1 MKKNSFCFRPSALT
15 VAIGLAISLPGL
27 TLSQDAEAVIAA
39 THIYHNHMPNFW
51 PYYDTSSYKSA
62 AVGSPIRY
70 TYDGGALEIK
80 TNPPAGYKYLL
91 PSGAPMPHDNLEQ
104 YYMRDAKQNAYT
116 VWPAQTARANSG
128 SHPKSQTHVTMSAAV
143 INNVQ
148 DFAERGSFNGFYQIG
163 WSKDWKSTV
172 GSLKTS
178 GGFNA
183 LDPIHFTGH
192 HSMGPLVGPEY
203 FLKDLIY
210 QNVTLQQDYFL
221 GSQFKSSKG
230 FFPTELGFSER
241 LIPTLRKLGI
251 EWSVMGNNH
260 FSRALRDYP
269 YNHANPAYDTLVS
282 PPNRADLQNT
292 YEKGAWEYVKMA
304 HEQQNIL
311 NKFPFCDIPHW
322 VQYVNPETGEVS
334 KIAGIPVDQNG
345 SWLEG
350 WEGIATASNEIDRP
364 SYEADANGRTMYFV
378 IAHDGDNG
386 EGRAGSIG
394 TWLASGEEY
403 SSAGVVGMGV
413 EEYLKA
419 YPIPEDDIQHVQD
432 GSWVD
437 TRDSSSDPDWYHWH
451 IPMGVW
457 TKGQLAAFNKANGTE
472 FEAPTN
478 FAGTPFGHAV
488 SLEYGYHYLERNFA
502 ILQASLNYAKTAE
515 QIWLDTHPN
524 YWSPSTDAEKQ
535 VTYAGNQL
543 NPYMMSFPV
552 KGDEANDYKG
562 GANPAEL
569 AWYFLISSIDSGFGY
584 YDENTDDNVKPS
596 LGFNQSLFFSEP
608 YVSKNLAKDKTG
620 PSMWWVQRYP
630 TNPGSAN
637 SGKAEGWTPAYAD
650 NTWAIYTY
658 AYDVSGI
665 KDVKVYVRAHKDKRM
680 SPTDIAPRV
689 YNPKAFTGQPNVD
702 VNQVGEWKA
711 YSTKKREL
719 TPVMNGVA
727 WQDNDVS
734 KNYQVLPAQKIGDT
748 YYAYIADFREQLVDY
763 YMEATDNLGNV
774 TRSEIGHTYVGAGR
788 YTQKDGAY
796 IEDVNGEIEGT
807 HMFFTDG
814 AVVLTDKVTVYA
826 RPAASDTGAV
836 FLDYKD
842 SGTGAWSS
850 ESMSDYKGSGYF
862 KTTVTYTRDAGCADI
877 RVHNSGESSFYPS
890 ADGKCLSKGTYTIA
904 QNGSITEGAPTDI
917 PNNATIYFKPS
928 VSDLDKVCIHY
939 RGTPG
944 TESGWTKAPG
954 EEMTDAG
961 KGWYKKDLNF
971 DSDKTG
977 IEFLFNDCGNSWY
990 KNSSGGNFTITTIQ
1004 DTSIDGTKLTDGM
1017 PEELDNRNKAPR
1029 AVIAGGS
1036 AITIKKGESVVLDAS
1051 GSTDPDGTIASYK
1064 WSTGETTAKIT
1075 VSPEKTQSY
1084 TVTVT
1089 DNNGAISAASVTV
1102 TVESSEC
1109 IPVPNATAPIVAQV
1123 NGLEVKLWTAP
1134 GVNDGCDVQFDYKD
1148 FKWDFGDGSTGTG
1161 NEVAHTYQNAGT
1173 YTITMSKSDPEGNV
1187 MTDTQ
1192 KVTVISSDDVID
1204 VKAVI
1209 TASATEISQGETVTL
1224 SAAGS
1229 TGAGLTYS
1237 WNTGE
1242 TTASIKVSP
1251 KATTTYRLT
1260 VTDREGR
1267 TAQEVV
1273 TVTVRDVENHAPVAV
1288 IESSASVI
1296 KAGATV
1302 VLDASA
1308 SSDPDGDAITY
1319 KWSTGETAASIR
1331 VAPEETTRYS
1341 VVVTDARG
1349 ATADASVEVTVVPP
1363 SENLPPQVSV
1373 TPKTAAVTVDEA
1385 VEFVASASDDGEIAS
1400 YSWQVDGV
1408 EMASGKV
1415 TTFSHKFTSYGAHK
1429 VTVTVTDN
1437 EGLKTSAE
1445 AAVQVNAT
1453 GDITGTV
1460 EIEGPSEVN
1469 ALNKVRFSAANA
1481 QVSGESGIS
1490 KFVWEVDGE
1499 KLTVN
1504 NPVLNWTFSKAGS
1517 HVVSVTVYDSDDHVV
1532 AGDTHSVYV
1541 KGYWKEGEVP
1551 DFSFGSSNGGSK
1563 AGKIGVVTADSSS
1576 IEPLEVFVGKLLTL
1590 IVDKLDMTYQVYRK
1604 IDGTAPQTASA
1615 QGLEGYQLCRIT
1627 GNAVVDCNA
1636 ASGDDYVT
1644 VKKGDELALDFA
1656 EPGEYRL
1663 MTEGVDATAQD
1674 ASVFSGYIPL
1684 TVKEDSAPGASDDPV
1699 TPDSGDSPI
1708 SPDPDWESD
1717 SDSDSAGS
1725 GGKKGGGAMDALS
1738 LVMLSLGSLFLRRRN
1753 RRK

>member
-1 MKKNSFCFRPSALT
+1 MKNKPSTFHPRALT
-15 VAIGLAISLPGL
+15 VAIGLAMALPGL

-51 PYYDTSSYKSA
+51 PYYDTSTYKSA

-70 TYDGGALEIK
+70 TYDGGALLLK
-80 TNPPAGYKYLL
+80 TKTPAGYKYLL
-91 PSGAPMPHDNLEQ
+91 PSGEAMPHDNLEQ
-104 YYMRDAKQNAYT
+104 YYMRPAKQYAYND
-116 VWPAQTARANSG
+116 WPAQTARANNRN
-128 SHPKSQTHVTMSAAV
+128 HPQSQTHVTMSAAV
-143 INNVQ
+143 INNLQ
-148 DFAERGSFNGFYQIG
+148 DFAERGTFPSYFQPG
-163 WSKDWKSTV
+163 WAKSWKETV
-172 GSLKTS
+172 GSVKTTN
-178 GGFNA
+178 GFNA

-192 HSMGPLVGPEY
+192 HSMGPLVGPDY

-241 LIPTLRKLGI
+241 LIPTLKKLGI

-282 PPNRADLQNT
+282 PPNRADLQNV
-292 YEKGAWEYVKMA
+292 YEKGAWEHVGMA

-311 NKFPFCDIPHW
+311 NKFPFCAIPHW
-322 VQYVNPETGEVS
+322 VQYVNPETGEIS
-334 KIAGIPVDQNG
+334 QIAGIPVDQNG

-350 WEGIATASNEIDRP
+350 WEGQATASNEINRP
-364 SYEADANGRTMYFV
+364 SYEKDAGGRTMYFV

-386 EGRAGSIG
+386 EGRAGSLD
-394 TWLASGEEY
+394 TWMASGSEY
-403 SSAGVVGMGV
+403 SVPGVVGMGV
-413 EEYLKA
+413 QEYLQA
-419 YPIPEDDIQHVQD
+419 YPIPEDDVQHVQD

-457 TKGQLAAFNKANGTE
+457 IKGQLAAFNKANGTE

-535 VTYAGNQL
+535 VTYEGNQL
-543 NPYMMSFPV
+543 NPYMMSYPV

-608 YVSKNLAKDKTG
+608 YVSKNLAKDRTG

-637 SGKAEGWTPAYAD
+637 AGKAEGWTPAYAD
-650 NTWAIYTY
+650 NTWAVYTY

-702 VNQVGEWKA
+702 VNQVGEWKV

-748 YYAYIADFREQLVDY
+748 YYAYISDFRDQLVDY

-788 YTQKDGAY
+788 YKQEGGAY
-796 IEDVNGEIEGT
+796 IEDVNGDIEGT

-814 AVVLTDKVTVYA
+814 NVVLTDKVTVYA
-826 RPAASDTGAV
+826 KPAASDTGAV
-836 FLDYKD
+836 FIDYKD
-842 SGTGAWSS
+842 SGTGDWSS
-850 ESMSDYKGSGYF
+850 VSMSDYKGSGYF
-862 KTTVTYTRDAGCADI
+862 KTTVAYTRDAGCASI
-877 RVHNSGESSFYPS
+877 RIHNSGENTFYPS

-904 QNGSITEGAPTDI
+904 QNGSVTEGAPTDI
-917 PNNATIYFKPS
+917 PNNATIYFRPS
-928 VSDLDKVCIHY
+928 VSDLTKVCIHY

-944 TESGWTKAPG
+944 TESDWTKVPG
-954 EEMTDAG
+954 EEMSDAG

-971 DSDKTG
+971 GADKTG

-990 KNSSGGNFTITTIQ
+990 KNSSGGNFTITSVQ
-1004 DTSIDGTKLTDGM
+1004 DTSVDGTKLSDGM
-1017 PEELDNRNKAPR
+1017 PEELDTRNKAPK

-1036 AITIKKGESVVLDAS
+1036 AITIAKGASAVLDAS
-1051 GSTDPDGTIASYK
+1051 GSTDPDGTITAYK
-1064 WSTGETTAKIT
+1064 WSTGATTAKIT
-1075 VSPEKTQSY
+1075 VSPEKTQTY

-1089 DNNGAISAASVTV
+1089 DNNGAVSAASVTV
-1102 TVESSEC
+1102 TVESSDC
-1109 IPVPNATAPIVAQV
+1109 VPVPNATAPIVAKV
-1123 NGLEVKLWTAP
+1123 NGLGVKLWTAP
-1134 GVNDGCDVQFDYKD
+1134 GENDGCGHAFDYQNI
-1148 FKWDFGDGSTGTG
+1148 KWDFGDGASGTG
-1161 NEVAHTYQNAGT
+1161 NEVSHTYAKSGE
-1173 YTITMSKSDPEGNV
+1173 YVVTMTKNSPSGNT
-1187 MTDTQ
+1187 MTGTQ
-1192 KVTVISSDDVID
+1192 KIQVASADDIVD
-1204 VKAVI
+1204 VRAVI

-1229 TGAGLTYS
+1229 SGAGLTYS

-1242 TTASIKVSP
+1242 TSASIKVSP
-1251 KATTTYRLT
+1251 KATTTYVLT

-1273 TVTVRDVENHAPVAV
+1273 TVTVRGVENHAPTAV

-1296 KAGATV
+1296 KAGTAV

-1308 SSDPDGDAITY
+1308 SSDPDGDRITY
-1319 KWSTGETAASIR
+1319 KWSTGETTASIR
-1331 VAPEETTRYS
+1331 VTPEETARYS
-1341 VVVTDARG
+1341 VVVTDDKG
-1349 ATADASVEVTVVPP
+1349 ASASASAEVTVVPP
-1363 SENLPPQVSV
+1363 SENLPPVVSV
-1373 TPKTAAVTVDEA
+1373 TPKTVVTSVNT
-1385 VEFVASASDDGEIAS
+1385 VNEFVAAASDDGEIVR
-1400 YSWQVDGV
+1400 YSWMVDGV

-1415 TTFSHKFTSYGAHK
+1415 TTFRHEFTAAGSHR
-1429 VTVTVTDN
+1429 VMVVVTDDA
-1437 EGLKTSAE
+1437 GVVDSAE
-1445 AAVQVNAT
+1445 A
-1453 GDITGTV
+1453 TV
-1460 EIEGPSEVN
+1460 EVGAAGEIIGAVDIEGPAEAN
-1469 ALNKVRFSAANA
+1469 ALSRVMFSAANA
-1481 QVSGESGIS
+1481 TVSGESSIS

-1499 KLTVN
+1499 KLAVN
-1504 NPVLNWTFSKAGS
+1504 NPVLNWTFARAGS
-1517 HVVSVTVYDSDDHVV
+1517 HQVSVTVYDDSGRAV
-1532 AGDTHSVYV
+1532 ASDTHSVYV

-1551 DFSFGSSNGGSK
+1551 DFTFGSGNGGSHT
-1563 AGKIGVVTADSSS
+1563 GKIGVVTADSGNV
-1576 IEPLEVFVGKLLTL
+1576 EPLEVFVGKLFTL
-1590 IVDKLDMTYQVYRK
+1590 VVEKLDMTYQVYRK
-1604 IDGTAPQTASA
+1604 TDGAVSQAASV
-1615 QGLEGYQLCRIT
+1615 QGMEGYQLCRIT
-1627 GNAVVDCNA
+1627 GNGVVDCNA
-1636 ASGDDYVT
+1636 ASGDDYIT

-1656 EPGEYRL
+1656 ESGEYRL
-1663 MTEGVDATAQD
+1663 LTEGVDATAQE
-1674 ASVFSGYIPL
+1674 AGVFSGYIPL
-1684 TVKEDSAPGASDDPV
+1684 TVAAADAANPDDSGTA
-1699 TPDSGDSPI
+1699 PDS
-1708 SPDPDWESD
+1708 DWESG

-1738 LVMLSLGSLFLRRRN
+1738 LFMLSLGALFLRRN

>member
-1 MKKNSFCFRPSALT
+1 MKKNKTFSFRPKAMA
-15 VAIGLAISLPGL
+15 VAVGLAMALPGL
-27 TLSQDAEAVIAA
+27 ALTQDAEAVVAA

-51 PYYDTSSYKSA
+51 PYYDTSTYKSA

-91 PSGAPMPHDNLEQ
+91 PTGAPMPHDNLEQ

-148 DFAERGSFNGFYQIG
+148 DFAERGSFNAFYKPG
-163 WSKDWKSTV
+163 WSADWKSTV
-172 GSLKTS
+172 GSLKTAN
-178 GGFNA
+178 GFNA

-241 LIPTLRKLGI
+241 LIPTLKKLGI

-269 YNHANPAYDTLVS
+269 YNNENPAYDTLVS
-282 PPNRADLQNT
+282 PPNRADLQNV
-292 YEKGAWEYVKMA
+292 YEKGKWEHVGMA

-334 KIAGIPVDQNG
+334 KLAGIPVDQNG

-364 SYEADANGRTMYFV
+364 SYEADAGGRTIYFV

-394 TWLASGEEY
+394 TWLASGQEY

-413 EEYLKA
+413 DEYLKA
-419 YPIPEDDIQHVQD
+419 YPIPADDIQHVQD

-457 TKGQLAAFNKANGTE
+457 KGQLADFNTANGTE
-472 FEAPTN
+472 FELPTN

-535 VTYAGNQL
+535 VTYSGNQL
-543 NPYMMSFPV
+543 NPYMMSYPV

-584 YDENTDDNVKPS
+584 YDENVDDNVKPS

-637 SGKAEGWTPAYAD
+637 SGKAEGWTTAFAD
-650 NTWAIYTY
+650 NTWAVYTY

-702 VNQVGEWKA
+702 VNQVGEWKV

-719 TPVMNGVA
+719 DPVKNGVA
-727 WQDNDVS
+727 WQANAVS
-734 KNYQVLPAQKIGDT
+734 KNYEVLPAQKIGDT
-748 YYAYIADFREQLVDY
+748 YYAYITDFRDQLVDY

-788 YTQKDGAY
+788 YTQKGAGY
-796 IEDVNGEIEGT
+796 EEDVNGEIEGT

-826 RPAASDTGAV
+826 KPSASDTGSV
-836 FLDYKD
+836 YLDYKD

-850 ESMSDYKGSGYF
+850 QSMDDVKSSGYF

-877 RVHNSGESSFYPS
+877 RIHNNGENTFYPS
-890 ADGKCLSKGTYTIA
+890 ADGKCLSKGVYTIA
-904 QNGSITEGAPTDI
+904 QNGSVTEGAPTDI

-928 VSDLDKVCIHY
+928 AEGLTKVCIHY

-944 TESGWTKAPG
+944 AETDWTTPPG
-954 EEMTDAG
+954 VEMDDAG
-961 KGWYKKDLNF
+961 KGWYKKDLSF
-971 DSDKTG
+971 DSDRTG
-977 IEFLFNDCGNSWY
+977 VEFLFNDCGNNWY
-990 KNSSGGNFTITTIQ
+990 KTSSGGNFTISSVQ
-1004 DTSIDGTKLTDGM
+1004 DTSVDGTKLTDGI
-1017 PEELDNRNKAPR
+1017 PEALDTRNKAPK
-1029 AVIAGGS
+1029 AVISGG
-1036 AITIKKGESVVLDAS
+1036 AEEVAPGTSVVLDAS
-1051 GSTDPDGTIASYK
+1051 GSTDPDGTISSYK

-1075 VSPEKTQSY
+1075 VTPEKTTSY

-1089 DNNGAISAASVTV
+1089 DNQGAVSAATVTV
-1102 TVESSEC
+1102 TVKSEEEC
-1109 IPVPNATAPIVAQV
+1109 IPNGALPPPIVAEV
-1123 NGLEVKLWTAP
+1123 NGLTARFWTAP
-1134 GVNDGCDVQFDYKD
+1134 GVDNGCDVAYDYENIS
-1148 FKWDFGDGSTGTG
+1148 WDFGDGETASG
-1161 NEVAHTYQNAGT
+1161 NEVSHTYKAAGE
-1173 YTITMSKSDPEGNV
+1173 YTVTMKKSSSAGDT
-1187 MTDTQ
+1187 MTETQ
-1192 KVTVISSDDVID
+1192 KIVASSSDDVIP

-1209 TASATEISQGETVTL
+1209 TASATEIDQGETVTL
-1224 SAAGS
+1224 NASGS

-1237 WNTGE
+1237 WNTG
-1242 TTASIKVSP
+1242 
-1251 KATTTYRLT
+1251 ATTSSIRVTPEATTSYKLT
-1260 VTDREGR
+1260 VTDRDGR
-1267 TAQEVV
+1267 TSQEVI
-1273 TVTVRDVENHAPVAV
+1273 TITVRGVDNHAPVAV
-1288 IESSASVI
+1288 IESSAATI
-1296 KAGATV
+1296 KTGGSA

-1308 SSDPDGDAITY
+1308 SSDADGDEITY
-1319 KWSTGETAASIR
+1319 KWSTGETTARIT
-1331 VAPEETTRYS
+1331 VTPEETTRYS
-1341 VVVTDARG
+1341 VTVTDAKG
-1349 ATADASVEVTVVPP
+1349 ATGTASAEITVVPP
-1363 SENLPPQVSV
+1363 SENLPPVVSV
-1373 TPKTAAVTVDEA
+1373 SPKLTAAALDAA
-1385 VEFVASASDDGEIAS
+1385 VEFVAVASDDGEIAS
-1400 YSWQVDGV
+1400 YSWLVDGA
-1408 EMASGKV
+1408 EIASGKV
-1415 TTFSHKFTSYGAHK
+1415 TSFTHTFSSYGTHK
-1429 VTVTVTDN
+1429 VVVTVTDN

-1445 AAVQVNAT
+1445 AVVQVNDSGEVT
-1453 GDITGTV
+1453 GFV
-1460 EIEGPSEVN
+1460 EIEGPAEIN
-1469 ALNKVRFSAANA
+1469 ALSRAQYSAANA
-1481 QVSGESGIS
+1481 KLGGNRSIGR
-1490 KFVWEVDGE
+1490 FVWEVDGE
-1499 KLTVN
+1499 KLTVS
-1504 NPVLNWTFSKAGS
+1504 NPVLNWSFSKAGT
-1517 HVVSVTVYDSDDHVV
+1517 HIVTVTVFDSEDQ
-1532 AGDTHSVYV
+1532 AAATDTHSVYV
-1541 KGYWKEGEVP
+1541 RGYWKEGEVP
-1551 DFSFGSSNGGSK
+1551 DFSFGSGNGGSS
-1563 AGKIGVVTADSSS
+1563 ASKIGVVSADNT
-1576 IEPLEVFVGKLLTL
+1576 EVTPLDVYVGKLFTL
-1590 IVDKLDMTYQVYRK
+1590 IVEKLDMTYKVYK
-1604 IDGTAPQTASA
+1604 KTGAASQSTAVQGMDGYT
-1615 QGLEGYQLCRIT
+1615 LCRVT
-1627 GNAVVDCNA
+1627 NGSTVDCNA

-1644 VKKGDELALDFA
+1644 VKKGDELKLDFA
-1656 EPGEYRL
+1656 EAGDYRL
-1663 MTEGVDATAQD
+1663 VTEGIDATAQD
-1674 ASVFSGYIPL
+1674 TNVFSGYIPL
-1684 TVKEDSAPGASDDPV
+1684 TVKNADSGVTPGEEPGDDPV
-1699 TPDSGDSPI
+1699 T
-1708 SPDPDWESD
+1708 PDPDWESD
-1717 SDSDSAGS
+1717 SDSDSSAGS
-1725 GGKKGGGAMDALS
+1725 GGKKGGGAMDMLS
-1738 LVMLSLGSLFLRRRN
+1738 LAMLSLGSLFLRRRKN
-1753 RRK
+1753 KK